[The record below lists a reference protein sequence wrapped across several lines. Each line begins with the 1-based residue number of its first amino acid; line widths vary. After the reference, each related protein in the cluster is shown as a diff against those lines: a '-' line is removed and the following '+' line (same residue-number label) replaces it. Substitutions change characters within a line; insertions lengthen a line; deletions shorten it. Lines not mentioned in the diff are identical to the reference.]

1 MDWKSRLLYP
11 QNWNIG
17 FVELSAKDLLE
28 RQKLGRI
35 RWMKHKYK
43 DRWFAD
49 PFIYKVTDDEIVVFV
64 EECMITDKP
73 KGILC
78 ELHVDRK
85 TMRLRKRFVLLE
97 LDTHLSYPAFIK
109 KDGVT
114 YVYPENGASGSLKM
128 YRYDEKKHKL
138 GDPIIILD
146 GTVADSTILQN
157 NDGYTLIATK
167 TENPIECAYLYKSHD
182 LFGPYQ
188 LVSKQSV
195 QSSRSCSRPAGNW
208 ITVSGKSY
216 RPAQNCGERY
226 GGAVNMMEVE
236 SWNLYSEKIL
246 FPINPNSFRYNLGIH
261 TINESPTGG
270 LLVVD
275 GYGYLYPVFYR
286 FWAKLAG
293 LKQIILGK
301 KR

>member
-1 MDWKSRLLYP
+1 MNWKARLLYP

-17 FVELSAKDLLE
+17 FVEQSVEDLLDK
-28 RQKLGRI
+28 QQLGRI

-49 PFIYKVTDDEIVVFV
+49 PFIYKVTDDKIVVFV
-64 EECMITDKP
+64 EECMITDEP

-85 TMRLRKRFVLLE
+85 NMRLWKRYVLLE

-128 YRYDEKKHKL
+128 YMYDEQNHKL
-138 GDPIIILD
+138 VDPIIILD
-146 GTVADSTILQN
+146 EAVADSTILTED
-157 NDGYTLIATK
+157 DGYTLIATRSEK
-167 TENPIECAYLYKSHD
+167 AFECAYLYKSSG

-188 LVSKQSV
+188 LVSEQPV

-208 ITVSGKSY
+208 MTNTGRAL
-216 RPAQNCGERY
+216 RPAQDCSERY
-226 GGAVNMMEVE
+226 GGGINIMRVE
-236 SWNLYSEKIL
+236 ALNPFVEHSELSIAPSGFK
-246 FPINPNSFRYNLGIH
+246 YNFGIH
-261 TINESPTGG
+261 TINASIDKN
-270 LLVVD
+270 LIVVD
-275 GYGYLYPVFYR
+275 GYGYLHPLFSRLWYAWIR
-286 FWAKLAG
+286 FKRL
-293 LKQIILGK
+293 LKK
-301 KR
+301 